1 MGWCCRRTYQ
11 EMASLLGKIL
21 SPHPLLRAWAANAL
35 LRACF
40 PGTHKAP
47 SGTGALIYIYIYAT
61 HHIYIYIYIYRYT
74 IMY

>member
-1 MGWCCRRTYQ
+1 MGWCCCRTYQ

-21 SPHPLLRAWAANAL
+21 SPHPLLRAWAASAL

-47 SGTGALIYIYIYAT
+47 SGTGAFSCIYIYIYKYM
-61 HHIYIYIYIYRYT
+61 YIYIYI
-74 IMY
+74 IIPCSKG

>member
-21 SPHPLLRAWAANAL
+21 SPHPLLRAWAASAL

-47 SGTGALIYIYIYAT
+47 SGTGAIYIYIERERECER
-61 HHIYIYIYIYRYT
+61 HVFSPFL
-74 IMY
+74 

>member
-21 SPHPLLRAWAANAL
+21 SPYPLLRAWAASAL

-47 SGTGALIYIYIYAT
+47 SGTGAIAYFS
-61 HHIYIYIYIYRYT
+61 
-74 IMY
+74 